1 MRHVSGQPL
10 ADHPAYP
17 YLQGVLNCKRT
28 LPMTNTAIAY
38 IRVSTDKQGKS
49 GLGLEAQEQAIA
61 SYAASQGVTVSETFI
76 EVESGKN
83 NHRPE
88 LKRALKLAKRTKS
101 TLVIAKLD
109 RLSRNAAFLLTLRDS
124 GVEFVAA
131 DNPEANRL
139 TIGIL
144 AVIAEHEREMISE
157 RTKAALAAAKARGIK
172 LGNPNGF
179 SEDHRKAGPA
189 ARKQLA
195 QEFTQRIAHW
205 FEKTA
210 HLSLRE
216 AAKTLNEEGVETPRG
231 GFWSPSTVRAARR
244 RMAA

>member
-1 MRHVSGQPL
+1 M
-10 ADHPAYP
+10 
-17 YLQGVLNCKRT
+17 K
-28 LPMTNTAIAY
+28 NTAIAY

-49 GLGLEAQEQAIA
+49 GLGLEAQQEAIA
-61 SYAASQGVTVSETFI
+61 AYAASQGVTVNETFI

-88 LKRALKLAKRTKS
+88 LEKALKMAKRTKS

-172 LGNPNGF
+172 LGNPQGF
-179 SEDHRKAGPA
+179 SEDHRKAGPEA
-189 ARKQLA
+189 RRKQS
-195 QEFTQRIAHW
+195 QEFTQRIAHH

-216 AAKTLNEEGVETPRG
+216 AAQVLNDGGVETAKG
-231 GFWSPSTVRAARR
+231 GLWSASTVRAARAR
-244 RMAA
+244 LAA

>member
-1 MRHVSGQPL
+1 V
-10 ADHPAYP
+10 
-17 YLQGVLNCKRT
+17 
-28 LPMTNTAIAY
+28 
-38 IRVSTDKQGKS
+38 
-49 GLGLEAQEQAIA
+49 
-61 SYAASQGVTVSETFI
+61 
-76 EVESGKN
+76 
-83 NHRPE
+83 
-88 LKRALKLAKRTKS
+88 AKRTKS

-179 SEDHRKAGPA
+179 SEDHRKAGPKTR
-189 ARKQLA
+189 RKQS
-195 QEFTQRIAHW
+195 EDFTQRIAHW
-205 FEKTA
+205 FDKTS

-216 AAKTLNEEGVETPRG
+216 TAQVLNEEGVETAKG
-231 GFWSPSTVRAARR
+231 GLWSPSTVRAARAR
-244 RMAA
+244 LAA

>member
-1 MRHVSGQPL
+1 MKNSV
-10 ADHPAYP
+10 
-17 YLQGVLNCKRT
+17 V
-28 LPMTNTAIAY
+28 AY

-49 GLGLEAQEQAIA
+49 GLGLEAQQEAIA
-61 SYAASQGVTVSETFI
+61 SYAVSQGVTVSETFI

-88 LKRALKLAKRTKS
+88 LEKALKVAKRTKS

-144 AVIAEHEREMISE
+144 AVIAEHEREVISE

-172 LGNPNGF
+172 LGNPQGF
-179 SEDHRKAGPA
+179 SEDHRKAGPEA
-189 ARKQLA
+189 RRKQS
-195 QEFTQRIAHW
+195 QDFTQRLAHH

-216 AAKTLNEEGVETPRG
+216 AAQVLNDGGVETAKG
-231 GFWSPSTVRAARR
+231 GLWSASTVRAARAR
-244 RMAA
+244 LAA

>member
-1 MRHVSGQPL
+1 M
-10 ADHPAYP
+10 
-17 YLQGVLNCKRT
+17 K
-28 LPMTNTAIAY
+28 NTAIAY

-49 GLGLEAQEQAIA
+49 GLGLEAQQEAIA

-88 LKRALKLAKRTKS
+88 LEKALKLAKRTKS

-124 GVEFVAA
+124 GVDFVAA

-139 TIGIL
+139 TIGLL

-157 RTKAALAAAKARGIK
+157 RTKAALAAAKARGTK

-179 SEDHRKAGPA
+179 AEEHRKAGPD
-189 ARKQLA
+189 ARRRQA
-195 QEFTQRIAHW
+195 QDFTQRIAFW
-205 FEKTA
+205 FHKTA
-210 HLSLRE
+210 ELSLRE
-216 AAKTLNEEGVETPRG
+216 AAKVLNDEGVETAKG
-231 GFWSPSTVRAARR
+231 GLWSPSTVRAARAR
-244 RMAA
+244 LGV

>member
-1 MRHVSGQPL
+1 M
-10 ADHPAYP
+10 
-17 YLQGVLNCKRT
+17 K
-28 LPMTNTAIAY
+28 NTAIAY

-49 GLGLEAQEQAIA
+49 GLGLEAQQEAIA

-88 LKRALKLAKRTKS
+88 LEKALKLAKRTKS
-101 TLVIAKLD
+101 TLLIAKLD

-124 GVEFVAA
+124 GVDFVAA

-157 RTKAALAAAKARGIK
+157 RTKAAMAAAKARGIK
-172 LGNPNGF
+172 LGNPQGF

-189 ARKQLA
+189 ARRKQS
-195 QEFTQRIAHW
+195 QDFTQRIAHH

-216 AAKTLNEEGVETPRG
+216 AAQVLNDGGVETAKG
-231 GFWSPSTVRAARR
+231 GLWSASTVRAARAR
-244 RMAA
+244 LAA

>member
-1 MRHVSGQPL
+1 M
-10 ADHPAYP
+10 
-17 YLQGVLNCKRT
+17 K
-28 LPMTNTAIAY
+28 NTAIAY

-49 GLGLEAQEQAIA
+49 GLGLEAQQEAIA
-61 SYAASQGVTVSETFI
+61 AYAASQGVTVSETFI

-88 LKRALKLAKRTKS
+88 LEKALKLAKRTKS

-179 SEDHRKAGPA
+179 SEDHRKAGPEA
-189 ARKQLA
+189 RRKQS
-195 QEFTQRIAHW
+195 QDFTQRIAHH

-216 AAKTLNEEGVETPRG
+216 AAQVLNDGGVETAKG
-231 GFWSPSTVRAARR
+231 GLWSASTVRAARAR
-244 RMAA
+244 LAA

>member
-1 MRHVSGQPL
+1 MKNSV
-10 ADHPAYP
+10 
-17 YLQGVLNCKRT
+17 V
-28 LPMTNTAIAY
+28 AY

-49 GLGLEAQEQAIA
+49 GLGLDAQQEAIA

-88 LKRALKLAKRTKS
+88 LEKALKMAKRTKS

-157 RTKAALAAAKARGIK
+157 RTKAALAAAKARGTK
-172 LGNPNGF
+172 LGNPQGF
-179 SEDHRKAGPA
+179 SEEHRQAGPEA
-189 ARKQLA
+189 RRKQS
-195 QEFTQRIAHW
+195 EDFTQRIAHW
-205 FEKTA
+205 FDKTA
-210 HLSLRE
+210 DMSLRD
-216 AAKTLNEEGVETPRG
+216 AAEVLNDGGVETAKG
-231 GFWSPSTVRAARR
+231 GLWSPSTVRAARAR
-244 RMAA
+244 LAA

>member
-1 MRHVSGQPL
+1 MKNSV
-10 ADHPAYP
+10 
-17 YLQGVLNCKRT
+17 V
-28 LPMTNTAIAY
+28 AY

-49 GLGLEAQEQAIA
+49 GLGLEAQQEAIA
-61 SYAASQGVTVSETFI
+61 SYAVSQGVTVSETFI

-88 LKRALKLAKRTKS
+88 LEKALKVAKRTKS

-144 AVIAEHEREMISE
+144 AVIAEHEREVISE

-172 LGNPNGF
+172 LGNPQGF
-179 SEDHRKAGPA
+179 SEDHRKAGPEA
-189 ARKQLA
+189 RRKQS
-195 QEFTQRIAHW
+195 QDFTQRLAHH

-210 HLSLRE
+210 HMSLRE
-216 AAKTLNEEGVETPRG
+216 AAQVLNDGGVETAKG
-231 GFWSPSTVRAARR
+231 GLWSASTVRAARAR
-244 RMAA
+244 LVA